1 MKANRKE
8 RVPTLSPD
16 HQRAALPLHI
26 IIVLLFGVLALGCI
40 GGGIY
45 AIHRNSLSPT
55 EFSFL
60 GIHLNTGHVGVAFV
74 GLGVVAALFTVRSVL
89 RSQRD
94 LGRL

>member
-1 MKANRKE
+1 MKASRKE
-8 RVPTLSPD
+8 QVPTLSPE
-16 HQRAALPLHI
+16 HQRAALTLHI
-26 IIVLLFGVLALGCI
+26 IIVLLFGVLALSCI

-45 AIHRNSLSPT
+45 AIHRNSISPT

-74 GLGVVAALFTVRSVL
+74 GLGIVAAFLTVRSVL
-89 RSQRD
+89 RSQLD